1 MRLSLWSG
9 NDGYASETLRERS
22 EHGRAAEIFW
32 AMCSLFT
39 RFQLKKRLRLK
50 KGRMWS
56 AGPSIYG
63 IDSGLA
69 AWRVAPLCAVARPPP
84 PVATATHLLRPLL
97 HLSPLSAYGHS
108 SAQPSSTVS
117 PPLARCAAASS
128 RAARVAS
135 RRSTP
140 LDAAQRRS
148 TRARLRRSSRDTHH
162 HARRRLTADC
172 APSAPH
178 TCRVVHCR
186 KGIDG
191 RRHGRSTSARRPRDE
206 QRPTSA
212 RPRDEQ
218 RSTSRLSCR
227 VNDLRVGGDGSTVM
241 SASAVVSGSERQRAA
256 ASGSAARVTPTLSL
270 LCPRTF

>member
-1 MRLSLWSG
+1 
-9 NDGYASETLRERS
+9 
-22 EHGRAAEIFW
+22 
-32 AMCSLFT
+32 MCSLFA
-39 RFQLKKRLRLK
+39 RFQLKNACDSKRVGCGLLV
-50 KGRMWS
+50 S
-56 AGPSIYG
+56 TVSVY
-63 IDSGLA
+63 SGLA

-84 PVATATHLLRPLL
+84 PVATATHLPRPLL

-117 PPLARCAAASS
+117 PPLARCAAATHAASS

-178 TCRVVHCR
+178 TCRVVHRR
-186 KGIDG
+186 KGIWPPPRTVDI
-191 RRHGRSTSARRPRDE
+191 STAA
-206 QRPTSA
+206 T
-212 RPRDEQ
+212 
-218 RSTSRLSCR
+218 
-227 VNDLRVGGDGSTVM
+227 G
-241 SASAVVSGSERQRAA
+241 RAA
-256 ASGSAARVTPTLSL
+256 ADLSSATGRAAVDITTELS
-270 LCPRTF
+270 CK